1 MSTLTEELINDLA
14 EENKRLKERVRTLE
28 INSEYERLE
37 AYKKGQIDAS
47 IEALKQRTPH
57 YTR

>member
-1 MSTLTEELINDLA
+1 MTTLTEELINDLA
-14 EENKRLKERVRTLE
+14 EENKRLKERVKTLE
-28 INSEYERLE
+28 INLEYERLE
-37 AYKKGQIDAS
+37 AYKKGQVDAS